1 MQQIKTTSTQYP
13 IAELRDDFAILQF
26 QFAQLQQQ
34 FTLMREKN
42 AEQQKTE
49 TIWDLKIQ

>member
-1 MQQIKTTSTQYP
+1 MNISQQIVM
-13 IAELRDDFAILQF
+13 
-26 QFAQLQQQ
+26 
-34 FTLMREKN
+34 MREKI